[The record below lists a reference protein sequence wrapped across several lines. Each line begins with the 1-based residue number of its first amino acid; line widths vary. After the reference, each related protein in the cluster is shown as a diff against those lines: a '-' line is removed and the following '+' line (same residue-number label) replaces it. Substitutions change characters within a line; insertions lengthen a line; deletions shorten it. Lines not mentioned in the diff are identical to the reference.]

1 MSKQIGTLLKA
12 GKIDHEDIQY
22 KTYSQLSPT
31 EMDYLAK
38 LHIENRGGKVTTGA
52 QLEQQKK
59 FSEKKANQD
68 KRHFSM
74 QILERYEA
82 IQENLT
88 LQQHGLL
95 LYLATC
101 MRLSKKNES
110 GKKKGQLYDDKGER
124 VSVALL
130 VRQLNKSRSQLNK
143 ILSELELNGA
153 ITRVTEGK
161 KTFIDMTETFYVC
174 GKLEENYK
182 TVKLFKAHLHEKAK
196 ELPLNT
202 LGLFARL
209 LTYMSWT
216 TNLIVENPDE
226 QDTSELVLLKRSHLV
241 DLLGLSKPT
250 VNKLM
255 GELNRARLIVEVKT
269 ITDAI
274 CLDPKAVSRQNKKIT
289 FEELLDNIEE
299 ASLSVMSFKKANKKA
314 VTFAEAQP
322 INAIAM

>member
-1 MSKQIGTLLKA
+1 MSKRIGTLLGA
-12 GKIDHEDIQY
+12 GKINFEDIRY
-22 KTYSQLSPT
+22 KPYPQLSPA

-38 LHIENRGGKVTTGA
+38 LHVENGGGKVTTGA

-59 FSEKKANQD
+59 YSEKKANQD
-68 KRHFSM
+68 SKHFSM

-82 IQENLT
+82 LQENLT

-95 LYLATC
+95 LYLSTC

-110 GKKKGQLYDDKGER
+110 GKKKGQLYDERGNR
-124 VSVALL
+124 VSVSLL
-130 VRQLNKSRSQLNK
+130 VKQLNKTRSQINR
-143 ILSELELNGA
+143 IISELELNGA
-153 ITRVTEGK
+153 ITRVAEGK
-161 KTFIDMTETFYVC
+161 TTYIDMTEMFYVC
-174 GKLEENYK
+174 GKLEEDYK
-182 TVKLFKAHLHEKAK
+182 TVKLFKAHLHDKAQ
-196 ELPLNT
+196 ELPLNA

-250 VNKLM
+250 INKLM

-274 CLDPKAVSRQNKKIT
+274 CLDPKAVSRQAKKIT

-299 ASLSVMSFKKANKKA
+299 ASLSAINFKANKKA
-314 VTFAEAQP
+314 VTSAKVQP
-322 INAIAM
+322 INLIAM